1 MKFDLN
7 LFSSTGQPVSEFFT
21 LSAPRRS
28 ARGREDD
35 QIFFFLT
42 QQGDDPLVGEALV
55 RMQWKLGEAFYKTI
69 GSVTTAM
76 RGLMNTLNQSL
87 AERNKKKTPKD
98 IPTSAEISVGVIRNG
113 NLFIG
118 QVGKTQGILIHA
130 EGQTVFEDSEADPL
144 GMNGSETYKV
154 KFFQHAL
161 QDGDILLLASQLA
174 DELRTALET
183 GNLLGMVSGLKSLQP
198 LEMPAAA
205 VQFVKGTGRVAFGD
219 MKAED
224 PNAPIKTEAEEILQV
239 EGNTETLMPQE
250 DESLPLEEPSVD
262 NPQEDVE
269 EGNSQEPTFNEVVDD
284 LPEPEEGTSLAEDL
298 FGNIPLAPVE
308 QVQGKE
314 KSFLDYEL
322 SPSGIPAIPP
332 EAPELSAEP
341 VSMDESVKLEEEL
354 DKTDPAVD
362 VEKLKKGALKGVA
375 KGASWLKGIEIKTER
390 ALTRTEM
397 DSTGQTKEVSLLS
410 PWVKLII
417 ALLVPVLLVALATGI
432 YITQGRTD
440 EFDVSMSQV
449 KAAVSSAEDIQN
461 SQESRAAWEAAL
473 VLMDQAG
480 AYGSSDELTG
490 LRVRAQTILDSM
502 DGAVRL
508 TYNPA
513 YAAGSLPN
521 LQISKLVLL
530 NNDLYVLDMA
540 EGAILHFNQ
549 TNTGFTLDEN
559 FSCEP
564 GYITGVNLGKLVD
577 MVTVPINNPARAPIL
592 GIDGEG
598 NTVYCGIGRD
608 PVATSLIAPDGGFG
622 RIQSVTFDSGRLFVL
637 DPVKNALWIYRGFAS
652 QFDQPPDSYY
662 EDEPVK
668 LGNAVEAAVG
678 GDELFV
684 LYEDG
689 HSSHCLASYVMGTI
703 DCQDPI
709 TYTDERSGVPH
720 QDFTL
725 NHFGSLAYS
734 PPPDPSIY
742 YLDTQS
748 RELYQFSL
756 KLNLNRVLRAAS
768 SQGMLPKKDV
778 SAFYVSSNRYVFLA
792 FGNDLYYAL
801 LP

>member
-161 QDGDILLLASQLA
+161 QDGDILILASQLA

-183 GNLLGMVSGLKSLQP
+183 GNLLGMVNGLKSLQP

-314 KSFLDYEL
+314 KVFWT
-322 SPSGIPAIPP
+322 
-332 EAPELSAEP
+332 
-341 VSMDESVKLEEEL
+341 MNSVLLEYL
-354 DKTDPAVD
+354 LYRPK
-362 VEKLKKGALKGVA
+362 
-375 KGASWLKGIEIKTER
+375 
-390 ALTRTEM
+390 
-397 DSTGQTKEVSLLS
+397 LLS
-410 PWVKLII
+410 C
-417 ALLVPVLLVALATGI
+417 
-432 YITQGRTD
+432 
-440 EFDVSMSQV
+440 
-449 KAAVSSAEDIQN
+449 
-461 SQESRAAWEAAL
+461 
-473 VLMDQAG
+473 
-480 AYGSSDELTG
+480 
-490 LRVRAQTILDSM
+490 LR
-502 DGAVRL
+502 
-508 TYNPA
+508 
-513 YAAGSLPN
+513 N
-521 LQISKLVLL
+521 L
-530 NNDLYVLDMA
+530 
-540 EGAILHFNQ
+540 
-549 TNTGFTLDEN
+549 
-559 FSCEP
+559 
-564 GYITGVNLGKLVD
+564 
-577 MVTVPINNPARAPIL
+577 
-592 GIDGEG
+592 
-598 NTVYCGIGRD
+598 
-608 PVATSLIAPDGGFG
+608 
-622 RIQSVTFDSGRLFVL
+622 
-637 DPVKNALWIYRGFAS
+637 
-652 QFDQPPDSYY
+652 
-662 EDEPVK
+662 
-668 LGNAVEAAVG
+668 
-678 GDELFV
+678 
-684 LYEDG
+684 
-689 HSSHCLASYVMGTI
+689 
-703 DCQDPI
+703 
-709 TYTDERSGVPH
+709 
-720 QDFTL
+720 
-725 NHFGSLAYS
+725 
-734 PPPDPSIY
+734 
-742 YLDTQS
+742 
-748 RELYQFSL
+748 
-756 KLNLNRVLRAAS
+756 
-768 SQGMLPKKDV
+768 
-778 SAFYVSSNRYVFLA
+778 
-792 FGNDLYYAL
+792 
-801 LP
+801 